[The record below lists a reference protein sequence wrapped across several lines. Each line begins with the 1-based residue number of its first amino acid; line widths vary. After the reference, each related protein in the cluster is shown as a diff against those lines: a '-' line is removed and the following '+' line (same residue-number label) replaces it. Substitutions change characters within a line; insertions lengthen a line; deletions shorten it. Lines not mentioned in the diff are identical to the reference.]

1 MSRMRMSLILF
12 LLFAITLHSNG
23 QYNLDSLANNSEKTT
38 EFYAED
44 TTTYDA
50 TEEENTE
57 ETEAEVEEENSL
69 LTKRTISKSKW
80 EKVLNDSS
88 FKYSKSIEKKEN
100 IIKREPILTGT
111 WSLFASSALKV
122 ILFVLVILAVL
133 FVVYSV
139 FSNGQWNFKNL
150 FKREHKPEQTI
161 LPDQVTEFKAWE
173 LALHDALRIPDY
185 RLAVRI
191 HYLNS
196 LQELHEKGLIRFE
209 IEKTNWDYIHELS
222 NDHKKEFI
230 VLTKYF
236 EYIWYGE
243 FSVDEARYLEL
254 KQRFK
259 QFNQL

>member
-1 MSRMRMSLILF
+1 MRISLFLF
-12 LLFAITLHSNG
+12 LLFAISLHSYG
-23 QYNLDSLANNSEKTT
+23 QYNLDSLANNSERST
-38 EFYAED
+38 ELYAED
-44 TTTYDA
+44 KTTYEA
-50 TEEENTE
+50 LEEEYISE
-57 ETEAEVEEENSL
+57 SEEEEKQEKEESSL

-88 FKYSKSIEKKEN
+88 FKYSKSFEKKKN
-100 IIKREPILTGT
+100 SIKKEPILTGT
-111 WSLFASSALKV
+111 WSLFVSSALKV

-133 FVVYSV
+133 FVVYTV

-150 FKREHKPEQTI
+150 FKREPKPEQNI

-173 LALHDALRIPDY
+173 LALHEALRIPDY

-191 HYLNS
+191 HYLNC
-196 LQELHEKGLIRFE
+196 LQELHEKGKIRFE

-222 NDHKKEFI
+222 NGHKKEFI

-243 FSVDEARYLEL
+243 FSLDEARYLEL

>member
-12 LLFAITLHSNG
+12 LLFASTFLSNG
-23 QYNLDSLANNSEKTT
+23 QYNLDSLANNSERSA

-44 TTTYDA
+44 TTNYEVSEDEYTSES
-50 TEEENTE
+50 EEE
-57 ETEAEVEEENSL
+57 EEEESSL

-88 FKYSKSIEKKEN
+88 FKYSKSIEKK
-100 IIKREPILTGT
+100 KKTFKKEPILTGT

-122 ILFVLVILAVL
+122 ILFVLVILVVL
-133 FVVYSV
+133 FVVYTV

-150 FKREHKPEQTI
+150 FKRESKPEQTI

-222 NDHKKEFI
+222 NSHKKDFI

-243 FSVDEARYLEL
+243 FSIDESRYLEL
-254 KQRFK
+254 KQLFK